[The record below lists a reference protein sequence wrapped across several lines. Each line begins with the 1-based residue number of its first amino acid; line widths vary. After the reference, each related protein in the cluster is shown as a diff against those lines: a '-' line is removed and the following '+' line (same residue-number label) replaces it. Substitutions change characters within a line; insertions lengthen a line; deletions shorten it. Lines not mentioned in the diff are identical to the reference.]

1 MTNVIPFR
9 PRATT
14 VEAIEDL
21 AMKYD
26 PYYCSFFH
34 DGRSDKA
41 LLFACLPKAEGR
53 VLERFMRKAF
63 SAIGA
68 SPSFDTEK
76 AGDNFIIDVCGPVAV
91 CREARTRIERH
102 EEAAKSRKASKSNKR
117 RSRKAVA

>member
-14 VEAIEDL
+14 IEATEDP
-21 AMKYD
+21 ATKYD

-63 SAIGA
+63 SSIGA
-68 SPSFDTEK
+68 SSSFDTEQV
-76 AGDNFIIDVCGPVAV
+76 GDNFIIDVCGTADI
-91 CREARTRIERH
+91 CREARRRIER
-102 EEAAKSRKASKSNKR
+102 NQD
-117 RSRKAVA
+117 